1 MNFFIVMGFWRW
13 PLIIFTL
20 LIIYNLVRYSPAVMK
35 GKAVTESVRISIDS
49 ILFWG
54 IMSVATGIL
63 GQISGI
69 YNALNIII
77 KASDISPQIV
87 MKGFSESFTSTIY
100 GFYIFILSGLIWY
113 FLKRKVRMSDA
124 KE

>member
-20 LIIYNLVRYSPAVMK
+20 LIIYNLVRYSPEVMK
-35 GKAVTESVRISIDS
+35 GNRVAESVRISIDS

-69 YNALNIII
+69 YNALNIIL
-77 KASDISPQIV
+77 KATDISPQIV
-87 MKGFSESFTSTIY
+87 MKGFSESFTSTIF

-113 FLKRKVRMSDA
+113 FLKRKIRMTDA

>member
-13 PLIIFTL
+13 PLMIFTL

-35 GKAVTESVRISIDS
+35 GKTVTESVRISIDS

-54 IMSVATGIL
+54 VMSVATGIL

-77 KASDISPQIV
+77 KATDISPQIV

-113 FLKRKVRMSDA
+113 FLKRKIRMSDA

>member
-54 IMSVATGIL
+54 IMRVATGIL

>member
-20 LIIYNLVRYSPAVMK
+20 LIIYNLVRYSPEVMK
-35 GKAVTESVRISIDS
+35 GNRVAESVRISIDS

-77 KASDISPQIV
+77 KATDISPQIV
-87 MKGFSESFTSTIY
+87 MKGFSESFTSTIF

-113 FLKRKVRMSDA
+113 FLKRKIRMTDA